1 MDSKSKSCF
10 PSELFETINHYVYR
24 LIDPRDGLTFYVGQ
38 GVDNRVFAHIES
50 ARIGVESTEKLDT
63 IREILR
69 AGLEPI
75 HVIHR
80 HGMTADEADE
90 VEAALIDAFSG
101 LTNDQGGIGSA
112 ERGPAHVEE
121 LIQKYGAKEMVFDL
135 STDKLLLIKINKT
148 AAERSVY
155 EAVRHAWKINVKRAE
170 KVEYV
175 LAIDRGIC
183 KGVFKPQEWLPATC
197 ENFPTRTESAPD
209 RYGFIG
215 VEAPDDVKERFL
227 NKRIPKG
234 LIKKGK
240 AGPFEYVPTNK
251 PEKSI

>member
-1 MDSKSKSCF
+1 MNSTSKGCF
-10 PSELFETINHYVYR
+10 PPELFETINHYVYR

-38 GVDNRVFAHIES
+38 GENNRIFDHIES
-50 ARIGVESTEKLDT
+50 AKNSPDRTNKLDT

-80 HGMTADEADE
+80 HGMNEYEADE

-148 AAERSVY
+148 AAEKDVY
-155 EAVRHAWKINVKRAE
+155 EAVRYAWKINVKRAE

-183 KGVFKPQEWLPATC
+183 KG
-197 ENFPTRTESAPD
+197 
-209 RYGFIG
+209 GFQAARMAAGDLRKLSYTDGIG
-215 VEAPDDVKERFL
+215 
-227 NKRIPKG
+227 
-234 LIKKGK
+234 
-240 AGPFEYVPTNK
+240 
-251 PEKSI
+251 S